1 MAKIVYK
8 GQVIAGGNDYQSLP
22 DKPVI
27 NNVEVDPGSN
37 TSESLN
43 IMWHGTQDE
52 YDNLTVRNNETIY
65 IIQDENTVPVVV
77 DATKKGDIVEGSGIR
92 IVNYGGDKIIS
103 HKNTTT
109 GMTLGSKTE
118 IPVVSYDNNGHVTEA
133 KTAHIPDFISGIDVP
148 TADIG
153 EDGDIYIRYYI

>member
-77 DATKKGDIVEGSGIR
+77 DATAKTEIVAGSGLQ
-92 IVNYGGDKIIS
+92 IVSVGNKDVIS
-103 HKNTTT
+103 HKN
-109 GMTLGSKTE
+109 
-118 IPVVSYDNNGHVTEA
+118 ITEA
-133 KTAHIPDFISGIDVP
+133 KTLGAVNEIPVMEYDANGHIVKAETVHIPEIFKGASAP
-148 TADIG
+148 TDDIG
-153 EDGDIYIRYYI
+153 EDGDIYIRYFM